1 MMNFFDFHQL
11 GNYIRGKFKGYKKG
25 QECPVCGKHSSKCR
39 YSEGNPDFRYCGNV
53 EARPGEQIGEWTCV
67 DKTRRGHGL
76 AFARHKNRFE
86 WDRDKYSRRLQ
97 NQQLLAKVAARKK
110 QEENKQSLIQA
121 ANCLSAKERHEYYT
135 QILNELTLDSESLE
149 DLKRRGFT
157 EEQIKECGFKSIK
170 KNQALK
176 KKYPKNLP
184 GISWN
189 QKILFVG
196 GAGTIIPVRNVD
208 GYIVALQLR
217 FHKFE
222 EGGRYRWIST
232 PQTAVLQTKEFAE
245 LPLAIYIPSKLKTFK
260 IVFVEG
266 TGHKPYLAAQRMGA
280 LAIGAAGGLHG
291 SSENTLINTI
301 TKIKSAFK
309 EVVTNFSES
318 KEYGADWL
326 RSELHKSL
334 KLGLLESE
342 FVQQSTDT
350 NENYQ
355 VKPLNDSQIND
366 FCLNQE
372 NDTNKIKDTNLK
384 DIVFSEELVQQVN
397 DADENYKVKS
407 LAQTLDNV
415 QTNGFFLDLEIVPDA
430 GFALNS
436 HVKRNLNNLAQIL
449 KDLVEKENNY
459 NPILVAEWNQI
470 CKNCGDIDELPDLLV
485 IRHLQLDSFYKKYQT
500 AFENPQAFEKW
511 ASQRINLSADV
522 IQHERW
528 LSIPQ
533 DIEKQC
539 DILLIR
545 KGLGGGKTQAL
556 IDFLLNKD
564 LISLLIGYRNTLLN
578 NTIKRAF
585 DKGLPAAHIRAA
597 KEFEQVIKGFDG
609 SKIKINLLQSD
620 STTKLWGGC
629 ADSFHK
635 FNALI
640 NYVGNYCTAID
651 EIVSVLGHLKNG
663 GTLKK
668 RQNNAISWF
677 VQTIENSAFSVMM
690 DANLSDTEVEFIRQL
705 FPDKRIL
712 VLDSIHEVSPRT
724 FHFVETKNKKD
735 YSRNSKHLPEHL
747 IQIAKQHKR
756 VLWLSDS
763 QRSCETANEL
773 FLKEGHKHFRLDG
786 KTSSEELSKLFQQD
800 PANFIVTEQLDSASL
815 SPSGE
820 SGLSIALFGYFD
832 AVLFD
837 IRGTVGVNTLTQMS
851 ARLRD
856 IAVPIYVACPEFVN
870 FTENLCPH
878 ATHKFEKVL
887 RDKIEWAIALASSI
901 EVELVHTEFAK
912 LVVDSFREDA
922 LRDPWFTQSLLDSKQ
937 LVYEHKNL
945 KLTLKTALLQ
955 QGNIINDLIFEI
967 NSDTQQQL
975 KETKKV
981 IGMRHATKVYDSLDI
996 DIETAQVLSQTEQNY
1011 DIQCQVKKAFLKHR
1025 LPGIEYTTS
1034 WSSEFIYQVEVENP
1048 HFLEARWRFH
1058 QLQDQELAKAEFINN
1073 NKHSFEQGFSPMEVW
1088 RNKSTKLE
1096 ALREFGVK
1104 ELIDGNTFTA
1114 SSTQKFIDR
1123 YYLEESWFN
1132 LIEISKAKQTYNQ
1145 FGKLANTKYV
1155 KVMVDRLLHFFGLET
1170 KSKKGKYEN
1179 SYAINIP
1186 KEFQGFIQDIDD
1198 SYKLKADNAKA
1209 KAEKISLT
1217 KLAQV
1222 EQQQRNLATAGD
1234 TEYRA
1239 ELEPPITYQDKV
1251 SNNANLIYGGELPVN
1266 YIKEERQVTP
1276 LELDSNNNNNLT
1288 TDAWFTQENQN
1299 WLAQGLS
1306 DCQTSQDIENI
1317 RSFAP
1322 VAALKSAVR
1331 LLDEN
1336 VRNRVKQL
1344 TKIAN
1349 LNRNFGFSIS

>member
-1 MMNFFDFHQL
+1 MNFFDFHQL

-25 QECPVCGKHSSKCR
+25 QECPVCGRHSSKCR

-86 WDRDKYSRRLQ
+86 WDRDKETKRLQ
-97 NQQLLAKVAARKK
+97 NQQLLAKIAAKK
-110 QEENKQSLIQA
+110 KEENKQSLIQA
-121 ANCLSAKERHEYYT
+121 AHCLSAQERHEYYT

-170 KNQALK
+170 RNQVLK
-176 KKYPKNLP
+176 RKYPKNLP

-189 QKILFVG
+189 QKMLFVG

-217 FHKFE
+217 FHKLLE
-222 EGGRYRWIST
+222 ESGRYRWIST
-232 PQTAVLQTKEFAE
+232 PQNAVLQTKEFAE
-245 LPLAIYIPSKLKTFK
+245 LPLAVYIPSKLKTFK

-280 LAIGAAGGLHG
+280 IAIGAAGGLHG
-291 SSENTLINTI
+291 SSANTLINASA
-301 TKIKSAFK
+301 KIKSALK
-309 EVVTNFSES
+309 EVVTNFSTI
-318 KEYGADWL
+318 KDYQGDWL
-326 RSELHKSL
+326 RTQLHKSL
-334 KLGLLESE
+334 ELALVE
-342 FVQQSTDT
+342 
-350 NENYQ
+350 
-355 VKPLNDSQIND
+355 
-366 FCLNQE
+366 E
-372 NDTNKIKDTNLK
+372 NDTDKIKDTNLK
-384 DIVFSEELVQQVN
+384 DINLVDDNCQHKSWDKLN
-397 DADENYKVKS
+397 TDANYEVKS
-407 LAQTLDNV
+407 LAKSLDDAQV
-415 QTNGFFLDLEIVPDA
+415 NGFFLELEIVPDA

-436 HVKRNLNNLAQIL
+436 HVKRNFNNLAQIL
-449 KDLVEKENNY
+449 KNLVENEDNY
-459 NPILVAEWNQI
+459 NPIVVAEWNQI
-470 CKNCGDIDELPDLLV
+470 CKNCGDIDELQDLKV
-485 IRHLQLDSFYKKYQT
+485 IRHLHLDSFYKKYQT
-500 AFENPQAFEKW
+500 AFENPEAFEKW
-511 ASQRINLSADV
+511 ASQRMKLSADIV
-522 IQHERW
+522 QHERW
-528 LSIPQ
+528 LSIPK

-545 KGLGGGKTQAL
+545 KGLGGGKTQGL
-556 IDFLLNKD
+556 LDFILNQD
-564 LISLLIGYRNTLLN
+564 LITLLIGYRNTLLN

-585 DKGLPAAHIRAA
+585 DKGISAAHIKTA

-609 SKIKINLLQSD
+609 SKIRINLAQSD
-620 STTKLWGGC
+620 STTKLWAGC

-640 NYVGNYCTAID
+640 THVSKYFTALD
-651 EIVSVLGHLKNG
+651 EIVSVLAHLKSG

-668 RQNNAISWF
+668 RQHDAISW
-677 VQTIENSAFSVMM
+677 VVKTIENSAFSVMM
-690 DANLSDTEVEFIRQL
+690 DANLSDTEVEFIKKL
-705 FPDKRIL
+705 FPQKRIL
-712 VLDSIHEVSPRT
+712 VLDSIHEVNPRT
-724 FHFVETKNKKD
+724 FHFVETKSKKD
-735 YSRNSKHLPEHL
+735 YSRGSNHLSEHL
-747 IQIAKQHKR
+747 VQIARQHKR
-756 VLWLSDS
+756 ILWLSDS

-773 FLKEGHKHFRLDG
+773 FLKEGHKHFRLDR
-786 KTSSEELSKLFQQD
+786 KTSSDELSKLFQED
-800 PANFIVTEQLDSASL
+800 PANFIVTEQLDSVSL

-820 SGLSIALFGYFD
+820 SGLSMALFGYFD

-856 IAVPIYVACPEFVN
+856 TKVPIYVACPEFVN
-870 FTENLCPH
+870 FTENICPH

-887 RDKIEWAIALASSI
+887 RDKIEWAIAVASKI
-901 EVELVHTEFAK
+901 EIELVDTDFAK
-912 LVVDSFREDA
+912 LVLDSFTEDA
-922 LRDPWFTQSLLDSKQ
+922 LQDMWFTQSLFDSKH
-937 LVYEHKNL
+937 LVYEQKNL

-955 QGNIINDLIFEI
+955 QGNIINDITFGI

-996 DIETAQVLSQTEQNY
+996 DIDTAQVLSKTEQNY
-1011 DIQCQVKKAFLKHR
+1011 DIQCQVEKAFLKHR

-1034 WSSEFIYQVEVENP
+1034 WSPELIYQVEVENP

-1058 QLQDQELAKAEFINN
+1058 QLQDQELAKAEFINS
-1073 NKHSFEQGFSPMEVW
+1073 NKQSFEQGFSPMEVW
-1088 RNKSTKLE
+1088 RNKSTILE
-1096 ALREFGVK
+1096 ALREFGIK
-1104 ELIDGNTFTA
+1104 ELIDANTFTA
-1114 SSTQKFIDR
+1114 SSTQEFIDR

-1132 LIEISKAKQTYNQ
+1132 LIEISKAKQTYNK

-1155 KVMVDRLLHFFGLET
+1155 KVMVDRFLHFFGLET
-1170 KSKKGKYEN
+1170 KSYIGKYEN

-1198 SYKLKADNAKA
+1198 SYKVKADNAKA

-1217 KLAQV
+1217 DLAQA
-1222 EQQQRNLATAGD
+1222 EQQQRNLTTAGNIED
-1234 TEYRA
+1234 KTQ
-1239 ELEPPITYQDKV
+1239 LNQSITHKEEV
-1251 SNNANLIYGGELPVN
+1251 LNNTSSVYGGELPVN

-1276 LELDSNNNNNLT
+1276 LEIDSNNSDNYFTDIWLT
-1288 TDAWFTQENQN
+1288 PDNQN
-1299 WLAQGLS
+1299 WLAEGLS
-1306 DCQTSQDIENI
+1306 NCQTSQDIENI

-1336 VRNRVKQL
+1336 VRARVKQL
-1344 TKIAN
+1344 TEMAN
-1349 LNRNFGFSIS
+1349 LNLNFGFS